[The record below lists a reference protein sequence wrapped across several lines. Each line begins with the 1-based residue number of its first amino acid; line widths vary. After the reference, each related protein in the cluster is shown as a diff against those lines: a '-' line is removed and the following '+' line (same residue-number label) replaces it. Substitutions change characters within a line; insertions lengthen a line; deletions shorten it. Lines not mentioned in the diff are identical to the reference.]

1 MIDSTT
7 SNNANNVCSA
17 LATLILIARLALS
30 KLQHKPID
38 LSFFICLFALSCI
51 IARIPVTYYIL
62 QYGTASDLAAK
73 LKTNPNALKTANM
86 DHVRIGSLLSL
97 TTRILLTSVLWSMN
111 LVLLLLYRRFIS
123 HLPWMK
129 HAITASWIFMA
140 ASYLAVVLATFLECR
155 PFALWWQVT
164 PSPGTCVKAYYQT
177 VIQCVSNIVVD
188 VVLMLI
194 SVPLLFI
201 QGSSLRQKFRI
212 GGLISLGLFC
222 IIVTCLRLGYIFV
235 QGSLQ
240 PTRSFWG
247 SVSMLVATA
256 VANAPVLYGSVNLFK
271 RKKQTSYGYGA
282 TGPQTGTAKV
292 TGQQRTVVED
302 EKDGAIV
309 KQTVVTLETDRV

>member
-1 MIDSTT
+1 MISSTDST
-7 SNNANNVCSA
+7 NANNICSA
-17 LATLILIARLALS
+17 LTLLILMTRLSLS
-30 KLQHKPID
+30 KLQQKPMD
-38 LSFFICLFALSCI
+38 LSFFICLFALCCVT
-51 IARIPVTYYIL
+51 ARIPITHYVL
-62 QYGTASDLAAK
+62 QYGTASDIAAK
-73 LKTNPNALKTANM
+73 LKLNPKILETTNLA
-86 DHVRIGSLLSL
+86 HVRIGSILSL

-111 LVLLLLYRRFIS
+111 LVLLLLYRRFIA

-140 ASYLAVVLATFLECR
+140 VSYIAVVAATFLECR
-155 PFALWWQVT
+155 PFSLWWQIQ

-201 QGSSLRQKFRI
+201 QGSSVRQKMRI

-247 SVSMLVATA
+247 SIQLLMATA

-271 RKKQTSYGYGA
+271 RKGKTSYGYGA
-282 TGPQTGTAKV
+282 TGPQTGTARV
-292 TGQQRTVVED
+292 TGQQRTMFEE
-302 EKDGAIV
+302 EKDGVIV
-309 KQTVVTLETDRV
+309 KQTVVTLETDKV

>member
-1 MIDSTT
+1 MISSTDST
-7 SNNANNVCSA
+7 NANNICSA
-17 LATLILIARLALS
+17 LTLLILIARLSLC
-30 KLQHKPID
+30 KLQQEPMD
-38 LSFFICLFALSCI
+38 LSFFICLFALCCVT
-51 IARIPVTYYIL
+51 ARMPVLET
-62 QYGTASDLAAK
+62 TNLA
-73 LKTNPNALKTANM
+73 
-86 DHVRIGSLLSL
+86 HVRIGSILSL

-111 LVLLLLYRRFIS
+111 L
-123 HLPWMK
+123 K

-140 ASYLAVVLATFLECR
+140 VSYIAVVAATFLECR
-155 PFALWWQVT
+155 PFSLWWQIQ

-177 VIQCVSNIVVD
+177 VIQCVDNVVVD
-188 VVLMLI
+188 VVFMLI

-201 QGSSLRQKFRI
+201 QGSSMKQKIRI

-247 SVSMLVATA
+247 SIQLLMATV

-271 RKKQTSYGYGA
+271 RKGKTSYGYGA
-282 TGPQTGTAKV
+282 TGPQTGTARV
-292 TGQQRTVVED
+292 TGQQRTVVEE